1 MRRIAIT
8 LAAAAA
14 ALPLL
19 AAPPAAAGPLAQSVG
34 NQGVLPPHQPARDPS
49 PGGLQLGDPL
59 PDLTDDELGAFQ
71 RGREVFMRRFTPS
84 TGLGPFYNATSCV
97 SCHSKPV
104 LGGSANLYR
113 NFFVAAYGSLF
124 SQGALPPFVSVV
136 VPAFGS
142 GADHAT
148 TTEFT
153 LEVRRPDLPDT
164 FFGLPVFAAQR
175 NSIPIFGVG
184 LFEFV
189 SDATILANADPSDS
203 NADGISGRHNID
215 AMHVG
220 RLGMKAQS
228 NNIEL
233 FTRAP
238 LQNQMGITTNPFL
251 GLNGMVS
258 CAATAALQVSGNP
271 NNPTIDH
278 DPVPDPE
285 LSHQDLGDLI
295 AFSRFLAPPQPRAF
309 SPAALNGEALFA
321 QVRCTDCHIP
331 SLPSSRGP
339 VNAYTDLLIHFMGAE
354 MTDNMNF
361 GGNGATGAEF
371 RTQPLW
377 GVSHFGPFLHDGRA
391 ATLSAAIAAHGG
403 EATISRN
410 LYNALTPA
418 QRADIITFLEHL

>member
-1 MRRIAIT
+1 MLRPLV
-8 LAAAAA
+8 LARAAL

-19 AAPPAAAGPLAQSVG
+19 VAAPADAGPLALQVG
-34 NQGVLPPHQPARDPS
+34 TLGTLPPQQPAGEPS
-49 PGGLQLGDPL
+49 GAIQLGDPL
-59 PDLTDDELGAFQ
+59 PDLSDDELAAFR

-104 LGGSANLYR
+104 PGGSANLYR
-113 NFFVAAYGSLF
+113 NFFVAAYGSPF

-153 LEVRRPDLPDT
+153 LEGRRPDLPDT
-164 FFGLPVFAAQR
+164 FFDLPVFAAQR
-175 NSIPIFGVG
+175 NSIPMFGVG

-189 SDATILANADPSDS
+189 SDATILANADPSDLDA
-203 NADGISGRHNID
+203 NGISGRHNID
-215 AMHVG
+215 SMHVG

-233 FTRAP
+233 FTRGP
-238 LQNQMGITTNPFL
+238 LQNQLGVTTNPFL
-251 GLNGMVS
+251 GLGGMVS
-258 CAATAALQVSGNP
+258 CAATVAVQVSGNP
-271 NNPTIDH
+271 NNPTFDH

-295 AFSRFLAPPQPRAF
+295 AFSRFLAPPQPKLPF
-309 SPAALNGEALFA
+309 SPEALNGEALFA

-339 VNAYTDLLIHFMGAE
+339 VNAYTDLLVHFMGAE
-354 MTDNMNF
+354 LTDNMNF
-361 GGNGATGAEF
+361 GGNGSTGAEF

-377 GVSHFGPFLHDGRA
+377 GVSHFSPYLHDGRA
-391 ATLSAAIAAHGG
+391 PTLSAAIAAHGG
-403 EATISRN
+403 EATISKN

>member
-1 MRRIAIT
+1 MRRIAIPF
-8 LAAAAA
+8 AAAAA
-14 ALPLL
+14 ALLLL
-19 AAPPAAAGPLAQSVG
+19 AAPTAAGPLAQGVG
-34 NQGVLPPHQPARDPS
+34 NQGLLPPHQAARDAS

-59 PDLTDDELGAFQ
+59 PDLTEDELAAFQ

-104 LGGSANLYR
+104 PGGSANLYR
-113 NFFVAAYGSLF
+113 NFFVAAYGSPF
-124 SQGALPPFVSVV
+124 SQGALPPFLSVV

-153 LEVRRPDLPDT
+153 LEGRRPDLPDT
-164 FFGLPVFAAQR
+164 FFELPVFAAQR

-189 SDATILANADPSDS
+189 SDGTILANADPSDTDA
-203 NADGISGRHNID
+203 NGISGRHNID
-215 AMHVG
+215 SMFVG

-228 NNIEL
+228 NNIEI

-251 GLNGMVS
+251 GSAGMVS
-258 CAATAALQVSGNP
+258 CAATAALQATGNP
-271 NNPTIDH
+271 NAPTTDH

-285 LSHQDLGDLI
+285 LSPQDLGDLI
-295 AFSRFLAPPQPRAF
+295 AFSRFLAPPMPRAF
-309 SPAALNGEALFA
+309 SPEALNGEQLFA

-354 MTDNMNF
+354 LTDNMNF
-361 GGNGATGAEF
+361 GGNGSTGAEF

-377 GVSHFGPFLHDGRA
+377 GVSHFAPFLHDGRA
-391 ATLSAAIAAHGG
+391 PTLSAAIAAHAG

-418 QRADIITFLEHL
+418 QRADIIAFLEHL